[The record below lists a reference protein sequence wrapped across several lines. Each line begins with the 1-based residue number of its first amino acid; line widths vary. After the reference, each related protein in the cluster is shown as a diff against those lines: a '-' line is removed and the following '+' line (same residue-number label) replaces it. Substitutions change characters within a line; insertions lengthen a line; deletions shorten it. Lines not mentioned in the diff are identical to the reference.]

1 MNQFHGE
8 YNFKR
13 PHEALGMKAPSSPY
27 HPLIRSWDGILRSP
41 EYDRRE
47 MDVRKVCPSGCIWL
61 HQTEHYIGLTL
72 TDKYVVL
79 KNDVDKKLDVY
90 QGPE

>member
-1 MNQFHGE
+1 
-8 YNFKR
+8 
-13 PHEALGMKAPSSPY
+13 
-27 HPLIRSWDGILRSP
+27 
-41 EYDRRE
+41 
-47 MDVRKVCPSGCIWL
+47 MDVRKVCQSGCIWL